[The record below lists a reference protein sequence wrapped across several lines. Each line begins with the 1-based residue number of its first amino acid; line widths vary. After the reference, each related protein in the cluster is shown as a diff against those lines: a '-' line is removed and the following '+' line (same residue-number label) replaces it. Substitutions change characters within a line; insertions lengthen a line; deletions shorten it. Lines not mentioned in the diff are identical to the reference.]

1 MEMIILNEEDLQELE
16 SINERHVGLN
26 RAIKPIKIAEGEYV
40 VNCDILDDKITWDNW
55 IEFLQDKPRKKVDL
69 SEDN

>member
-16 SINERHVGLN
+16 SIIERHVGLN
-26 RAIKPIKIAEGEYV
+26 RAIKPIKIAEGEYA